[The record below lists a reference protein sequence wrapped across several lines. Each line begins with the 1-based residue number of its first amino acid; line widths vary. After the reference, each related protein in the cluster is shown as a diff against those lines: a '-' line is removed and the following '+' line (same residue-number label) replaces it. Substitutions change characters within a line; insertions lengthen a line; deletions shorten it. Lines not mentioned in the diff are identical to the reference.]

1 MTPPPSNMLCAELAV
16 SGLAPQPNALL
27 AWHPRLS
34 LDRPLLIV
42 LFFHG
47 REFDPQSFAWTIHEL
62 PDQIRAAEK
71 NAVVIAP
78 TMRMTTPV
86 DGTKGSVVTGYLDTH
101 DRIATLLRRGL
112 DAVRR
117 RLGGAADDAWTSRAI
132 GNARLLLAPYSNGYL
147 AWQAAMKTLRS
158 ARPGTS
164 TEVAPP
170 AVIGHSAFD
179 CLYWETPLMR
189 GVDRHGPAE
198 EARFSPKG
206 RALLDT
212 AFVTTHFT
220 QGNPTLEKQ
229 SRYLDAMI
237 AHDPSLLR
245 HDEIPPRLGPLDIV
259 RTVAPIA
266 DHDLAV
272 SHDFVLSRVV
282 AAVPGFDL
290 PAVPVS

>member
-34 LDRPLLIV
+34 LDRPLLVV

-47 REFDPQSFAWTIHEL
+47 REFDPRSFAWTTHEL
-62 PDQIRAAEK
+62 PDQIRVAEK

-78 TMRMTTPV
+78 TMRMTAGN
-86 DGTKGSVVTGYLDTH
+86 DVVTGYLDTH

-112 DAVRR
+112 DAVRQ
-117 RLGGAADDAWTSRAI
+117 RLCGAADDAWTSRAI

-206 RALLDT
+206 QALLDT

-220 QGNPTLEKQ
+220 QGNPTLEKH

-266 DHDLAV
+266 DHNLAV